1 MRDWDLFKIL
11 IVISALMI
19 LIGCAMAVST
29 RLDKKAMVQ
38 SCVEDGQKDYECY
51 HFIYRD

>member
-1 MRDWDLFKIL
+1 MRDWDFFKIL

-19 LIGCAMAVST
+19 LIGCAMSFST
-29 RLDKKAMVQ
+29 RLAKSMMQ

-51 HFIYRD
+51 RIIYGG